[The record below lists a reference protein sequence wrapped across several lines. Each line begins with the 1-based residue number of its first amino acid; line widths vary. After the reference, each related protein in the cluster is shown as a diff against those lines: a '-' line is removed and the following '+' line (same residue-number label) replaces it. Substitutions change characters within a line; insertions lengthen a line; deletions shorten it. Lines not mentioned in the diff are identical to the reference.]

1 MFKNFDISILLDK
14 SMTKEEFIIIPPQF
28 YSKKRKKQYGVLEIR
43 IELIQFFYDIYMN
56 KFKVQNQQIANK
68 LIILTKPIYEY
79 VSKIIKDIDLETY
92 GSKSFLKTQDFK
104 NIKVT
109 IV

>member
-43 IELIQFFYDIYMN
+43 IELI
-56 KFKVQNQQIANK
+56 
-68 LIILTKPIYEY
+68 
-79 VSKIIKDIDLETY
+79 
-92 GSKSFLKTQDFK
+92 
-104 NIKVT
+104 
-109 IV
+109 